1 MNAMKKYVVSAL
13 AVALCTSLAGNA
25 AVAKTTK
32 IKAKAPV
39 PVAKA
44 LEPITHTYAKPDSF
58 IATSVVVPKGYKTIY
73 LSGAL
78 PDVADPNAPK
88 GSIASYGNT
97 ETQAES
103 VFQKLEAALKAEGA
117 GPGDVVSM
125 RVFLLG
131 DPALDGKM
139 DFAGMMNAYKRH
151 YGTPEQPNRPVRAT
165 VQVAGLAGPGFLV
178 EIEVT
183 AAVSAK

>member
-1 MNAMKKYVVSAL
+1 MKMSSLSAIAL
-13 AVALCTSLAGNA
+13 ALAAGFVASSAM
-25 AVAKTTK
+25 AKPTK

-44 LEPITHTYAKPDSF
+44 LEPVTHTYAKPESF

-131 DPALDGKM
+131 DPALEGKM
-139 DFAGMMNAYKRH
+139 DFMGMMNAYKRH

-183 AAVSAK
+183 AAVPAK